1 MSTIPQDGYSQPYL
15 VLRLYSDKST
25 LLSLHL
31 HTMRYPR
38 CRESALFTCNAFA
51 DPIAAL
57 PGDDS
62 WIIPIEV
69 LSRVFL

>member
-38 CRESALFTCNAFA
+38 CRESVLLTCTAFA

-57 PGDDS
+57 PGVARGSFD
-62 WIIPIEV
+62 
-69 LSRVFL
+69 